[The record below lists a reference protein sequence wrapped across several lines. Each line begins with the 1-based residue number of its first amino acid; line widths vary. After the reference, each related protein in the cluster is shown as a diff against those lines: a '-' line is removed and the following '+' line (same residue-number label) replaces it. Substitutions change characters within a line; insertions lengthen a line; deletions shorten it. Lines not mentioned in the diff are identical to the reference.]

1 LKDLHPSPRLL
12 IVTGKGGVGKTTVSC
27 ALAYRASALG
37 RKVLLVE
44 ADTKP
49 GARGTISSVMGF
61 AASPNTV
68 VAVRPRLHA
77 ISMDASYGLR
87 KYVLDK
93 VNLKVIYR
101 TLERSKGF
109 QKSFNFFPGVKELVI
124 LYAICLFEQARAPG
138 GRGPQYDLII
148 YDAPPTGH
156 GVFFLRL
163 PQKVI
168 DMLKVGPLISDAK
181 RVKSLIEDHERT
193 ALSIVTLAE
202 EMPVNETME
211 LAEDLRRHVDVRI
224 GTTFVNKRQDPI
236 VDEDEWDALFDGSA
250 ALRLKALKQCAF
262 REGEVGT
269 ILRAAQLAR
278 RRELASRAFIDR
290 LRTPLPDVRTL
301 PYCVG
306 TESEMAIVKALS
318 VLTESMEESGQ
329 KTGQKTPKPPGDSS

>member
-1 LKDLHPSPRLL
+1 MHPSPRLL

-27 ALAYRASALG
+27 ALAYHASALG

-93 VNLKVIYR
+93 VKLKVIYR

-109 QKSFNFFPGVKELVI
+109 QKSFTFFPGVKELVI
-124 LYAICLFEQARAPG
+124 LYSICLFEGERAPG
-138 GRGPQYDLII
+138 GRGPRYDLII

-168 DMLKVGPLISDAK
+168 DMLKVGPLIADAK
-181 RVKSLIEDHERT
+181 RVKSLIEDPLRT

-211 LAEDLRRHVDVRI
+211 LAEDLRSHVNVRI
-224 GTTFVNKRQDPI
+224 GATFVNKLQDPV
-236 VDEDEWDALFDGSA
+236 VDEDEWDNLFDGSA
-250 ALRLKALKQCAF
+250 NRRLKALKKCAF
-262 REGEVGT
+262 REGEVDT
-269 ILRAAQLAR
+269 ILRAAELAR
-278 RRELASRAFIDR
+278 RRLLASRAYIER
-290 LRTPLPDVRTL
+290 LRTSLPDVRTL

-306 TESEMAIVKALS
+306 TESEMAIVKTLS
-318 VLTESMEESGQ
+318 VLTESLETAGRKVDQ
-329 KTGQKTPKPPGDSS
+329 NALQPPGDSS